1 MMLSVDTD
9 SGKIIIGSPPE
20 ALPGILDSV
29 EIGGALS
36 MESSSVQGSS
46 GATRTVHG
54 WGDAD
59 LSISLTLIDDPGKGV
74 SRYDSLAK
82 VTGVF
87 KKVADDGGPEVYV
100 LQHPMVSAWGVRK
113 LLFSDLKSVESR
125 GRQKIKVTLQFVE
138 HESTVAATQ
147 QRQSQAATA
156 QADAAEEAVPEPQ
169 VSAQMQ
175 RRLSDMEARLEQY

>member
-1 MMLSVDTD
+1 MMLSVDTEN
-9 SGKIIIGSPPE
+9 GQILIGSPPK

-36 MESSSVQGSS
+36 MESSSMQGSS

-59 LSISLTLIDDPGKGV
+59 LSISLTLIDDPGKKV
-74 SRYDSLAK
+74 TRYESLAK

-87 KKVADDGGPEVYV
+87 KKVADDGGPELYV
-100 LQHPMVSAWGVRK
+100 LQHPMVSAWGIRK

-125 GRQKIKVTLQFVE
+125 GKQKIKINLQFVE
-138 HESTVAATQ
+138 HESTVAAIQ
-147 QRQSQAATA
+147 QRQTQAATA
-156 QADAAEEAVPEPQ
+156 QADATEAAVQEPR

-175 RRLSDMEARLEQY
+175 RRLSAMEARLEQF